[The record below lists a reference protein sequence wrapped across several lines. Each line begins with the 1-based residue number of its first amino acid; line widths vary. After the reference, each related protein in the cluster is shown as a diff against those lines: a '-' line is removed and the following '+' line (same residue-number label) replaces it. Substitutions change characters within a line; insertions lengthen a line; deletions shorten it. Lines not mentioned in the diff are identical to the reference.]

1 MGENN
6 VEATE
11 WPQRSWALAIA
22 GAVLGLGVHS
32 LGIYDGTAPVW
43 RIALAAMLVVAGVAM
58 AFVVERGRI
67 APSALFAVIAGII
80 TGFTVYWNGGPQDWG
95 NWEGWRLACALLTV
109 AIAAPL
115 FQAWGDGGMARPPRL
130 TQLAYPQVHDRAWTN
145 VVLWIAC
152 WMFTGIVWLLIYLIG
167 QLFALIGIDAI
178 ADLMRKEWFGLMLT
192 GGAFGAAAGV
202 IRDRERIL
210 VTLQT
215 VVRRV
220 LSVLAPV
227 LGVALI
233 VFLLAMVVTGLSPL
247 WEATKSTTPIVI
259 SAAIV
264 AIILANATIGDSPE
278 DEAKVAPIR
287 FGAMALG
294 AALLP
299 LGVIAA
305 VSTGLRIDQYGLTP
319 DRLWAVVF
327 TAITCAYGL
336 AYLVSLVRARMG
348 WATAVRQANLRLA
361 LMLCGL
367 AFVLSTPLINFGS
380 WSTASQ
386 LARLE
391 SGKVTPE
398 KFDWTAMRFDFGPS
412 GQAAVARLAKSGKTP
427 AIKLAAVAA
436 LKLESRWEGNQEVT
450 MAEKAIALKK
460 RIKILPSD
468 TVLPE
473 ALSAAIIRTDDCQS
487 AKRCVLLY
495 STGSDEAI
503 QLIQYCENCAPITNR
518 YLRSDD
524 EWRTSNGSNKNNGT
538 PNEQRLRNIAFG
550 ESIGSGK
557 ISVREVKRRQV
568 FVGDEPVGDAFE

>member
-67 APSALFAVIAGII
+67 GPSALFAIIAGII

-115 FQAWGDGGMARPPRL
+115 FQAWGDAGMARPPRL

-287 FGAMALG
+287 FAAMALG

>member
-67 APSALFAVIAGII
+67 GPSALFAIIAGII

-278 DEAKVAPIR
+278 DEAKVAPLR

>member
-22 GAVLGLGVHS
+22 GAVLGLGVHWI
-32 LGIYDGTAPVW
+32 GIYDGTAPVW

-67 APSALFAVIAGII
+67 RPSALFAVLAGII
-80 TGFTVYWNGGPQDWG
+80 TGFTVYWNGGPEDWG

-130 TQLAYPQVHDRAWTN
+130 TQLAYPQVHDRAWMN

-233 VFLLAMVVTGLSPL
+233 VFLLAMVVTGLAPL

-278 DEAKVAPIR
+278 DEAKVAPLR

-305 VSTGLRIDQYGLTP
+305 VSTGLRIGQYGLTP

-391 SGKVTPE
+391 AGKVTPE

-427 AIKLAAVAA
+427 AIKLAAAKA
-436 LKLESRWEGNQEVT
+436 LKLESRWEGNNQSTVMEQADALDKRMKVMPVDVAIPDELRT
-450 MAEKAIALKK
+450 AIA
-460 RIKILPSD
+460 RNQS
-468 TVLPE
+468 
-473 ALSAAIIRTDDCQS
+473 CQS
-487 AKRCVLLY
+487 ATHCILFYSAGATEAVQLVQSCEACVP
-495 STGSDEAI
+495 S
-503 QLIQYCENCAPITNR
+503 TNR
-518 YLRSDD
+518 YALDKG
-524 EWRTSNGSNKNNGT
+524 EWTVRGDFDGDGLSAEDREARYKAMTKAIGDGKTSI
-538 PNEQRLRNIAFG
+538 RD
-550 ESIGSGK
+550 
-557 ISVREVKRRQV
+557 VKRRQV
-568 FVGDEPVGDAFE
+568 FVGDTPVGDTFE